1 MNKVIRTTWIILLLT
16 VASGMARAQQGLQIA
31 SVFQKYGKQKGV
43 TMVELSNEMLETYQ
57 MTLYKS
63 LVFKDVEEA
72 LPTILNCLDADKK
85 KAKKVKEVV
94 AGGQIQSG
102 YYQLPQLKEDVNRF
116 ILFKTGKKG
125 SATLIYI
132 EGELDADDLVTMLF
146 MKKTKHYKNMK
157 HIYLLLFML
166 IPMAGMA
173 QEGISQDT
181 TLYVNGRKI
190 LIKEN
195 EGKIKVK
202 LYEQSSHGDT
212 IENDQIFEGIYT
224 DGQTTERRTA
234 FTVPFVKRKN
244 HYRFDPHIAGFY
256 MGYTRLSDG
265 INFNTPDGLNIN
277 ANKSWEIGFN
287 LFQGSLTLSRDRQWG
302 ITTGLGWGYRS
313 FRLGNNYAF
322 RQIDGV
328 TGIVP
333 GVPDEE
339 VYTKSRLRYFYF
351 RIPVALEWQ
360 KDSATAMLTVLYSFQ
375 PDLKRKS
382 VMCSSRKQRST
393 DIKRIWTAA

>member
-116 ILFKTGKKG
+116 ILFTTGKKG

-146 MKKTKHYKNMK
+146 MKKN
-157 HIYLLLFML
+157 
-166 IPMAGMA
+166 
-173 QEGISQDT
+173 
-181 TLYVNGRKI
+181 
-190 LIKEN
+190 
-195 EGKIKVK
+195 
-202 LYEQSSHGDT
+202 
-212 IENDQIFEGIYT
+212 
-224 DGQTTERRTA
+224 
-234 FTVPFVKRKN
+234 
-244 HYRFDPHIAGFY
+244 
-256 MGYTRLSDG
+256 
-265 INFNTPDGLNIN
+265 
-277 ANKSWEIGFN
+277 
-287 LFQGSLTLSRDRQWG
+287 
-302 ITTGLGWGYRS
+302 
-313 FRLGNNYAF
+313 
-322 RQIDGV
+322 
-328 TGIVP
+328 
-333 GVPDEE
+333 
-339 VYTKSRLRYFYF
+339 
-351 RIPVALEWQ
+351 
-360 KDSATAMLTVLYSFQ
+360 
-375 PDLKRKS
+375 
-382 VMCSSRKQRST
+382 
-393 DIKRIWTAA
+393 

>member
-94 AGGQIQSG
+94 AGGQIHSG

-146 MKKTKHYKNMK
+146 MKKN
-157 HIYLLLFML
+157 
-166 IPMAGMA
+166 
-173 QEGISQDT
+173 
-181 TLYVNGRKI
+181 
-190 LIKEN
+190 
-195 EGKIKVK
+195 
-202 LYEQSSHGDT
+202 
-212 IENDQIFEGIYT
+212 
-224 DGQTTERRTA
+224 
-234 FTVPFVKRKN
+234 
-244 HYRFDPHIAGFY
+244 
-256 MGYTRLSDG
+256 
-265 INFNTPDGLNIN
+265 
-277 ANKSWEIGFN
+277 
-287 LFQGSLTLSRDRQWG
+287 
-302 ITTGLGWGYRS
+302 
-313 FRLGNNYAF
+313 
-322 RQIDGV
+322 
-328 TGIVP
+328 
-333 GVPDEE
+333 
-339 VYTKSRLRYFYF
+339 
-351 RIPVALEWQ
+351 
-360 KDSATAMLTVLYSFQ
+360 
-375 PDLKRKS
+375 
-382 VMCSSRKQRST
+382 
-393 DIKRIWTAA
+393 

>member
-146 MKKTKHYKNMK
+146 MNKN
-157 HIYLLLFML
+157 
-166 IPMAGMA
+166 
-173 QEGISQDT
+173 
-181 TLYVNGRKI
+181 
-190 LIKEN
+190 
-195 EGKIKVK
+195 
-202 LYEQSSHGDT
+202 
-212 IENDQIFEGIYT
+212 
-224 DGQTTERRTA
+224 
-234 FTVPFVKRKN
+234 
-244 HYRFDPHIAGFY
+244 
-256 MGYTRLSDG
+256 
-265 INFNTPDGLNIN
+265 
-277 ANKSWEIGFN
+277 
-287 LFQGSLTLSRDRQWG
+287 
-302 ITTGLGWGYRS
+302 
-313 FRLGNNYAF
+313 
-322 RQIDGV
+322 
-328 TGIVP
+328 
-333 GVPDEE
+333 
-339 VYTKSRLRYFYF
+339 
-351 RIPVALEWQ
+351 
-360 KDSATAMLTVLYSFQ
+360 
-375 PDLKRKS
+375 
-382 VMCSSRKQRST
+382 
-393 DIKRIWTAA
+393 

>member
-72 LPTILNCLDADKK
+72 LPTILNCLNADKK

-146 MKKTKHYKNMK
+146 MKKN
-157 HIYLLLFML
+157 
-166 IPMAGMA
+166 
-173 QEGISQDT
+173 
-181 TLYVNGRKI
+181 
-190 LIKEN
+190 
-195 EGKIKVK
+195 
-202 LYEQSSHGDT
+202 
-212 IENDQIFEGIYT
+212 
-224 DGQTTERRTA
+224 
-234 FTVPFVKRKN
+234 
-244 HYRFDPHIAGFY
+244 
-256 MGYTRLSDG
+256 
-265 INFNTPDGLNIN
+265 
-277 ANKSWEIGFN
+277 
-287 LFQGSLTLSRDRQWG
+287 
-302 ITTGLGWGYRS
+302 
-313 FRLGNNYAF
+313 
-322 RQIDGV
+322 
-328 TGIVP
+328 
-333 GVPDEE
+333 
-339 VYTKSRLRYFYF
+339 
-351 RIPVALEWQ
+351 
-360 KDSATAMLTVLYSFQ
+360 
-375 PDLKRKS
+375 
-382 VMCSSRKQRST
+382 
-393 DIKRIWTAA
+393 

>member
-16 VASGMARAQQGLQIA
+16 VASGMPRAQQGLQIA

-146 MKKTKHYKNMK
+146 MKKN
-157 HIYLLLFML
+157 
-166 IPMAGMA
+166 
-173 QEGISQDT
+173 
-181 TLYVNGRKI
+181 
-190 LIKEN
+190 
-195 EGKIKVK
+195 
-202 LYEQSSHGDT
+202 
-212 IENDQIFEGIYT
+212 
-224 DGQTTERRTA
+224 
-234 FTVPFVKRKN
+234 
-244 HYRFDPHIAGFY
+244 
-256 MGYTRLSDG
+256 
-265 INFNTPDGLNIN
+265 
-277 ANKSWEIGFN
+277 
-287 LFQGSLTLSRDRQWG
+287 
-302 ITTGLGWGYRS
+302 
-313 FRLGNNYAF
+313 
-322 RQIDGV
+322 
-328 TGIVP
+328 
-333 GVPDEE
+333 
-339 VYTKSRLRYFYF
+339 
-351 RIPVALEWQ
+351 
-360 KDSATAMLTVLYSFQ
+360 
-375 PDLKRKS
+375 
-382 VMCSSRKQRST
+382 
-393 DIKRIWTAA
+393 

>member
-85 KAKKVKEVV
+85 KAKKVKEGV

-146 MKKTKHYKNMK
+146 MKKN
-157 HIYLLLFML
+157 
-166 IPMAGMA
+166 
-173 QEGISQDT
+173 
-181 TLYVNGRKI
+181 
-190 LIKEN
+190 
-195 EGKIKVK
+195 
-202 LYEQSSHGDT
+202 
-212 IENDQIFEGIYT
+212 
-224 DGQTTERRTA
+224 
-234 FTVPFVKRKN
+234 
-244 HYRFDPHIAGFY
+244 
-256 MGYTRLSDG
+256 
-265 INFNTPDGLNIN
+265 
-277 ANKSWEIGFN
+277 
-287 LFQGSLTLSRDRQWG
+287 
-302 ITTGLGWGYRS
+302 
-313 FRLGNNYAF
+313 
-322 RQIDGV
+322 
-328 TGIVP
+328 
-333 GVPDEE
+333 
-339 VYTKSRLRYFYF
+339 
-351 RIPVALEWQ
+351 
-360 KDSATAMLTVLYSFQ
+360 
-375 PDLKRKS
+375 
-382 VMCSSRKQRST
+382 
-393 DIKRIWTAA
+393 

>member
-146 MKKTKHYKNMK
+146 TKKN
-157 HIYLLLFML
+157 
-166 IPMAGMA
+166 
-173 QEGISQDT
+173 
-181 TLYVNGRKI
+181 
-190 LIKEN
+190 
-195 EGKIKVK
+195 
-202 LYEQSSHGDT
+202 
-212 IENDQIFEGIYT
+212 
-224 DGQTTERRTA
+224 
-234 FTVPFVKRKN
+234 
-244 HYRFDPHIAGFY
+244 
-256 MGYTRLSDG
+256 
-265 INFNTPDGLNIN
+265 
-277 ANKSWEIGFN
+277 
-287 LFQGSLTLSRDRQWG
+287 
-302 ITTGLGWGYRS
+302 
-313 FRLGNNYAF
+313 
-322 RQIDGV
+322 
-328 TGIVP
+328 
-333 GVPDEE
+333 
-339 VYTKSRLRYFYF
+339 
-351 RIPVALEWQ
+351 
-360 KDSATAMLTVLYSFQ
+360 
-375 PDLKRKS
+375 
-382 VMCSSRKQRST
+382 
-393 DIKRIWTAA
+393 

>member
-16 VASGMARAQQGLQIA
+16 VASGMAKAQQGLQIA

-146 MKKTKHYKNMK
+146 MKKN
-157 HIYLLLFML
+157 
-166 IPMAGMA
+166 
-173 QEGISQDT
+173 
-181 TLYVNGRKI
+181 
-190 LIKEN
+190 
-195 EGKIKVK
+195 
-202 LYEQSSHGDT
+202 
-212 IENDQIFEGIYT
+212 
-224 DGQTTERRTA
+224 
-234 FTVPFVKRKN
+234 
-244 HYRFDPHIAGFY
+244 
-256 MGYTRLSDG
+256 
-265 INFNTPDGLNIN
+265 
-277 ANKSWEIGFN
+277 
-287 LFQGSLTLSRDRQWG
+287 
-302 ITTGLGWGYRS
+302 
-313 FRLGNNYAF
+313 
-322 RQIDGV
+322 
-328 TGIVP
+328 
-333 GVPDEE
+333 
-339 VYTKSRLRYFYF
+339 
-351 RIPVALEWQ
+351 
-360 KDSATAMLTVLYSFQ
+360 
-375 PDLKRKS
+375 
-382 VMCSSRKQRST
+382 
-393 DIKRIWTAA
+393 

>member
-125 SATLIYI
+125 SATLIYN

-146 MKKTKHYKNMK
+146 MKKN
-157 HIYLLLFML
+157 
-166 IPMAGMA
+166 
-173 QEGISQDT
+173 
-181 TLYVNGRKI
+181 
-190 LIKEN
+190 
-195 EGKIKVK
+195 
-202 LYEQSSHGDT
+202 
-212 IENDQIFEGIYT
+212 
-224 DGQTTERRTA
+224 
-234 FTVPFVKRKN
+234 
-244 HYRFDPHIAGFY
+244 
-256 MGYTRLSDG
+256 
-265 INFNTPDGLNIN
+265 
-277 ANKSWEIGFN
+277 
-287 LFQGSLTLSRDRQWG
+287 
-302 ITTGLGWGYRS
+302 
-313 FRLGNNYAF
+313 
-322 RQIDGV
+322 
-328 TGIVP
+328 
-333 GVPDEE
+333 
-339 VYTKSRLRYFYF
+339 
-351 RIPVALEWQ
+351 
-360 KDSATAMLTVLYSFQ
+360 
-375 PDLKRKS
+375 
-382 VMCSSRKQRST
+382 
-393 DIKRIWTAA
+393 

>member
-132 EGELDADDLVTMLF
+132 EGEWDADDLVTMLF
-146 MKKTKHYKNMK
+146 MKKN
-157 HIYLLLFML
+157 
-166 IPMAGMA
+166 
-173 QEGISQDT
+173 
-181 TLYVNGRKI
+181 
-190 LIKEN
+190 
-195 EGKIKVK
+195 
-202 LYEQSSHGDT
+202 
-212 IENDQIFEGIYT
+212 
-224 DGQTTERRTA
+224 
-234 FTVPFVKRKN
+234 
-244 HYRFDPHIAGFY
+244 
-256 MGYTRLSDG
+256 
-265 INFNTPDGLNIN
+265 
-277 ANKSWEIGFN
+277 
-287 LFQGSLTLSRDRQWG
+287 
-302 ITTGLGWGYRS
+302 
-313 FRLGNNYAF
+313 
-322 RQIDGV
+322 
-328 TGIVP
+328 
-333 GVPDEE
+333 
-339 VYTKSRLRYFYF
+339 
-351 RIPVALEWQ
+351 
-360 KDSATAMLTVLYSFQ
+360 
-375 PDLKRKS
+375 
-382 VMCSSRKQRST
+382 
-393 DIKRIWTAA
+393 

>member
-102 YYQLPQLKEDVNRF
+102 YYQLPKLKEDVNRF

-146 MKKTKHYKNMK
+146 MKKN
-157 HIYLLLFML
+157 
-166 IPMAGMA
+166 
-173 QEGISQDT
+173 
-181 TLYVNGRKI
+181 
-190 LIKEN
+190 
-195 EGKIKVK
+195 
-202 LYEQSSHGDT
+202 
-212 IENDQIFEGIYT
+212 
-224 DGQTTERRTA
+224 
-234 FTVPFVKRKN
+234 
-244 HYRFDPHIAGFY
+244 
-256 MGYTRLSDG
+256 
-265 INFNTPDGLNIN
+265 
-277 ANKSWEIGFN
+277 
-287 LFQGSLTLSRDRQWG
+287 
-302 ITTGLGWGYRS
+302 
-313 FRLGNNYAF
+313 
-322 RQIDGV
+322 
-328 TGIVP
+328 
-333 GVPDEE
+333 
-339 VYTKSRLRYFYF
+339 
-351 RIPVALEWQ
+351 
-360 KDSATAMLTVLYSFQ
+360 
-375 PDLKRKS
+375 
-382 VMCSSRKQRST
+382 
-393 DIKRIWTAA
+393 

>member
-63 LVFKDVEEA
+63 LVFKDLEEA

-146 MKKTKHYKNMK
+146 MKKN
-157 HIYLLLFML
+157 
-166 IPMAGMA
+166 
-173 QEGISQDT
+173 
-181 TLYVNGRKI
+181 
-190 LIKEN
+190 
-195 EGKIKVK
+195 
-202 LYEQSSHGDT
+202 
-212 IENDQIFEGIYT
+212 
-224 DGQTTERRTA
+224 
-234 FTVPFVKRKN
+234 
-244 HYRFDPHIAGFY
+244 
-256 MGYTRLSDG
+256 
-265 INFNTPDGLNIN
+265 
-277 ANKSWEIGFN
+277 
-287 LFQGSLTLSRDRQWG
+287 
-302 ITTGLGWGYRS
+302 
-313 FRLGNNYAF
+313 
-322 RQIDGV
+322 
-328 TGIVP
+328 
-333 GVPDEE
+333 
-339 VYTKSRLRYFYF
+339 
-351 RIPVALEWQ
+351 
-360 KDSATAMLTVLYSFQ
+360 
-375 PDLKRKS
+375 
-382 VMCSSRKQRST
+382 
-393 DIKRIWTAA
+393 

>member
-146 MKKTKHYKNMK
+146 MK
-157 HIYLLLFML
+157 I
-166 IPMAGMA
+166 
-173 QEGISQDT
+173 
-181 TLYVNGRKI
+181 GRAH
-190 LIKEN
+190 
-195 EGKIKVK
+195 V
-202 LYEQSSHGDT
+202 
-212 IENDQIFEGIYT
+212 
-224 DGQTTERRTA
+224 
-234 FTVPFVKRKN
+234 
-244 HYRFDPHIAGFY
+244 
-256 MGYTRLSDG
+256 
-265 INFNTPDGLNIN
+265 
-277 ANKSWEIGFN
+277 
-287 LFQGSLTLSRDRQWG
+287 
-302 ITTGLGWGYRS
+302 
-313 FRLGNNYAF
+313 
-322 RQIDGV
+322 
-328 TGIVP
+328 
-333 GVPDEE
+333 
-339 VYTKSRLRYFYF
+339 
-351 RIPVALEWQ
+351 
-360 KDSATAMLTVLYSFQ
+360 
-375 PDLKRKS
+375 
-382 VMCSSRKQRST
+382 
-393 DIKRIWTAA
+393 

>member
-116 ILFKTGKKG
+116 ILFKTGKS

-146 MKKTKHYKNMK
+146 MKKN
-157 HIYLLLFML
+157 
-166 IPMAGMA
+166 
-173 QEGISQDT
+173 
-181 TLYVNGRKI
+181 
-190 LIKEN
+190 
-195 EGKIKVK
+195 
-202 LYEQSSHGDT
+202 
-212 IENDQIFEGIYT
+212 
-224 DGQTTERRTA
+224 
-234 FTVPFVKRKN
+234 
-244 HYRFDPHIAGFY
+244 
-256 MGYTRLSDG
+256 
-265 INFNTPDGLNIN
+265 
-277 ANKSWEIGFN
+277 
-287 LFQGSLTLSRDRQWG
+287 
-302 ITTGLGWGYRS
+302 
-313 FRLGNNYAF
+313 
-322 RQIDGV
+322 
-328 TGIVP
+328 
-333 GVPDEE
+333 
-339 VYTKSRLRYFYF
+339 
-351 RIPVALEWQ
+351 
-360 KDSATAMLTVLYSFQ
+360 
-375 PDLKRKS
+375 
-382 VMCSSRKQRST
+382 
-393 DIKRIWTAA
+393 

>member
-116 ILFKTGKKG
+116 ILFKTGQKG

-146 MKKTKHYKNMK
+146 MKKN
-157 HIYLLLFML
+157 
-166 IPMAGMA
+166 
-173 QEGISQDT
+173 
-181 TLYVNGRKI
+181 
-190 LIKEN
+190 
-195 EGKIKVK
+195 
-202 LYEQSSHGDT
+202 
-212 IENDQIFEGIYT
+212 
-224 DGQTTERRTA
+224 
-234 FTVPFVKRKN
+234 
-244 HYRFDPHIAGFY
+244 
-256 MGYTRLSDG
+256 
-265 INFNTPDGLNIN
+265 
-277 ANKSWEIGFN
+277 
-287 LFQGSLTLSRDRQWG
+287 
-302 ITTGLGWGYRS
+302 
-313 FRLGNNYAF
+313 
-322 RQIDGV
+322 
-328 TGIVP
+328 
-333 GVPDEE
+333 
-339 VYTKSRLRYFYF
+339 
-351 RIPVALEWQ
+351 
-360 KDSATAMLTVLYSFQ
+360 
-375 PDLKRKS
+375 
-382 VMCSSRKQRST
+382 
-393 DIKRIWTAA
+393 

>member
-72 LPTILNCLDADKK
+72 VPTILNCLDADKK

-146 MKKTKHYKNMK
+146 MKKN
-157 HIYLLLFML
+157 
-166 IPMAGMA
+166 
-173 QEGISQDT
+173 
-181 TLYVNGRKI
+181 
-190 LIKEN
+190 
-195 EGKIKVK
+195 
-202 LYEQSSHGDT
+202 
-212 IENDQIFEGIYT
+212 
-224 DGQTTERRTA
+224 
-234 FTVPFVKRKN
+234 
-244 HYRFDPHIAGFY
+244 
-256 MGYTRLSDG
+256 
-265 INFNTPDGLNIN
+265 
-277 ANKSWEIGFN
+277 
-287 LFQGSLTLSRDRQWG
+287 
-302 ITTGLGWGYRS
+302 
-313 FRLGNNYAF
+313 
-322 RQIDGV
+322 
-328 TGIVP
+328 
-333 GVPDEE
+333 
-339 VYTKSRLRYFYF
+339 
-351 RIPVALEWQ
+351 
-360 KDSATAMLTVLYSFQ
+360 
-375 PDLKRKS
+375 
-382 VMCSSRKQRST
+382 
-393 DIKRIWTAA
+393 

>member
-43 TMVELSNEMLETYQ
+43 TVVELSNEMLETYQ

-146 MKKTKHYKNMK
+146 MKKN
-157 HIYLLLFML
+157 
-166 IPMAGMA
+166 
-173 QEGISQDT
+173 
-181 TLYVNGRKI
+181 
-190 LIKEN
+190 
-195 EGKIKVK
+195 
-202 LYEQSSHGDT
+202 
-212 IENDQIFEGIYT
+212 
-224 DGQTTERRTA
+224 
-234 FTVPFVKRKN
+234 
-244 HYRFDPHIAGFY
+244 
-256 MGYTRLSDG
+256 
-265 INFNTPDGLNIN
+265 
-277 ANKSWEIGFN
+277 
-287 LFQGSLTLSRDRQWG
+287 
-302 ITTGLGWGYRS
+302 
-313 FRLGNNYAF
+313 
-322 RQIDGV
+322 
-328 TGIVP
+328 
-333 GVPDEE
+333 
-339 VYTKSRLRYFYF
+339 
-351 RIPVALEWQ
+351 
-360 KDSATAMLTVLYSFQ
+360 
-375 PDLKRKS
+375 
-382 VMCSSRKQRST
+382 
-393 DIKRIWTAA
+393 

>member
-125 SATLIYI
+125 SVTLIYI

-146 MKKTKHYKNMK
+146 MKKN
-157 HIYLLLFML
+157 
-166 IPMAGMA
+166 
-173 QEGISQDT
+173 
-181 TLYVNGRKI
+181 
-190 LIKEN
+190 
-195 EGKIKVK
+195 
-202 LYEQSSHGDT
+202 
-212 IENDQIFEGIYT
+212 
-224 DGQTTERRTA
+224 
-234 FTVPFVKRKN
+234 
-244 HYRFDPHIAGFY
+244 
-256 MGYTRLSDG
+256 
-265 INFNTPDGLNIN
+265 
-277 ANKSWEIGFN
+277 
-287 LFQGSLTLSRDRQWG
+287 
-302 ITTGLGWGYRS
+302 
-313 FRLGNNYAF
+313 
-322 RQIDGV
+322 
-328 TGIVP
+328 
-333 GVPDEE
+333 
-339 VYTKSRLRYFYF
+339 
-351 RIPVALEWQ
+351 
-360 KDSATAMLTVLYSFQ
+360 
-375 PDLKRKS
+375 
-382 VMCSSRKQRST
+382 
-393 DIKRIWTAA
+393 

>member
-146 MKKTKHYKNMK
+146 
-157 HIYLLLFML
+157 ICLL
-166 IPMAGMA
+166 
-173 QEGISQDT
+173 
-181 TLYVNGRKI
+181 
-190 LIKEN
+190 
-195 EGKIKVK
+195 
-202 LYEQSSHGDT
+202 
-212 IENDQIFEGIYT
+212 YT
-224 DGQTTERRTA
+224 S
-234 FTVPFVKRKN
+234 PS
-244 HYRFDPHIAGFY
+244 P
-256 MGYTRLSDG
+256 
-265 INFNTPDGLNIN
+265 
-277 ANKSWEIGFN
+277 
-287 LFQGSLTLSRDRQWG
+287 RD
-302 ITTGLGWGYRS
+302 
-313 FRLGNNYAF
+313 
-322 RQIDGV
+322 
-328 TGIVP
+328 
-333 GVPDEE
+333 
-339 VYTKSRLRYFYF
+339 
-351 RIPVALEWQ
+351 
-360 KDSATAMLTVLYSFQ
+360 
-375 PDLKRKS
+375 
-382 VMCSSRKQRST
+382 
-393 DIKRIWTAA
+393 

>member
-43 TMVELSNEMLETYQ
+43 AMVELSNEMLETYQ

-146 MKKTKHYKNMK
+146 MKKN
-157 HIYLLLFML
+157 
-166 IPMAGMA
+166 
-173 QEGISQDT
+173 
-181 TLYVNGRKI
+181 
-190 LIKEN
+190 
-195 EGKIKVK
+195 
-202 LYEQSSHGDT
+202 
-212 IENDQIFEGIYT
+212 
-224 DGQTTERRTA
+224 
-234 FTVPFVKRKN
+234 
-244 HYRFDPHIAGFY
+244 
-256 MGYTRLSDG
+256 
-265 INFNTPDGLNIN
+265 
-277 ANKSWEIGFN
+277 
-287 LFQGSLTLSRDRQWG
+287 
-302 ITTGLGWGYRS
+302 
-313 FRLGNNYAF
+313 
-322 RQIDGV
+322 
-328 TGIVP
+328 
-333 GVPDEE
+333 
-339 VYTKSRLRYFYF
+339 
-351 RIPVALEWQ
+351 
-360 KDSATAMLTVLYSFQ
+360 
-375 PDLKRKS
+375 
-382 VMCSSRKQRST
+382 
-393 DIKRIWTAA
+393 